1 MRAAFAILIIELLIQ
16 LPGPNLWRPV
26 ALVDAS
32 VSEAQLL
39 ARAPA
44 DVPAAGELPDQCDE
58 ERVVKVQLFEDDVVH
73 EDVLLDPVA
82 LVSLTMTLRCAPPA
96 EPHLERD
103 IPPPQVARVV
113 RARMAS

>member
-1 MRAAFAILIIELLIQ
+1 MRAAFALLIIELLIQ
-16 LPGPNLWRPV
+16 LPCPNRLRPV

-32 VSEAQLL
+32 VGEAQLL

-44 DVPAAGELPDQCDE
+44 DGPAAGELPDQCE
-58 ERVVKVQLFEDDVVH
+58 EEQVVKVQLFEDDAVH
-73 EDVLLDPVA
+73 EDVLLDSVA
-82 LVSLTMTLRCAPPA
+82 LISLAMKLRCDPPT